1 MAAAPRQYNLNG
13 IQKTLR
19 GNTDVLAAV
28 AFVVMV
34 AIMII
39 SIPTALLDILLTV
52 NIAFSLVV
60 LLTTLFTTDTRQLDV
75 FPSVLLTTTLFR
87 LALNISST
95 RLILT
100 QAEAGRI
107 IAAFGQVVVAG
118 NYLVG
123 VIIFIIITVVQFVV
137 ITNGSGR
144 IAEVAARFT
153 LDALPGKQM
162 SIDADFN
169 AGLIDEESARQKRKN
184 LQKEADFYGAM
195 DGASK
200 FVRGD
205 AVAGIIIV
213 LINLLGG
220 LAVGALQQGMGLA
233 QAAQHYAILTVGDGL
248 VAQIP
253 ALLISVSAGMLV
265 TRSTAEA
272 SFGEEITGQLLAYPK
287 VIAVASFLLL
297 VLGLV
302 PGMPLL
308 PFLTLAVAGG
318 AFAYHLLRGQKSSAE
333 KTRAQKE
340 APRRAQAV
348 EPEDFRSLLNVELLE
363 IEIGYNLVGLTDEA
377 RGGNLLE
384 RITAARRRV
393 VHELGMIIQPIR
405 VRDNLQLGPYEY
417 LFKLKGNET
426 ARGQIRPGLYLALNP
441 EGGLP
446 SELEGIATREPT
458 FNLPALW
465 IAEAFKDK
473 AEALG
478 CTVVDAPTVLITH
491 LTETIKNSAH
501 ELLGRQSVKEMLEAI
516 KESHPAVVEDLV
528 PGVLTLGEI
537 HRVLQNLLLEKVP
550 LHDQVTILEELA
562 DHGRLTRDIDQLT
575 EAVRQSLKRTITRQ
589 HAETGLIQAVTLDPV
604 LEKQLADS
612 LQPTRQGTYPLLEPT
627 RIQQLIEAVGRLLEN
642 LSQKGISPVILTT
655 PSIRLP
661 MRRLLER
668 FYPQITVLSMSEI
681 LSGVRVDAV
690 GVIKADEN

>member
-1 MAAAPRQYNLNG
+1 MAEAPGTNQLN
-13 IQKTLR
+13 IRRLLS
-19 GNTDVLAAV
+19 GNSDMLAAV
-28 AFVVMV
+28 IFVVMV

-39 SIPTALLDILLTV
+39 SISTAFLDILLTL

-60 LLTTLFTTDTRQLDV
+60 LLTTLSTANTRQLNV
-75 FPSVLLTTTLFR
+75 FPSVLLSTTLLR

-100 QAEAGRI
+100 QADAGRI

-118 NYLVG
+118 NYVVG
-123 VIIFIIITVVQFVV
+123 MVIFLIITVVQFVV

-169 AGLIDEESARQKRKN
+169 AGLIDEQDARRKRKE

-205 AVAGIIIV
+205 AIAGIVIV
-213 LINLLGG
+213 LINLIGG
-220 LAVGALQQGMGLA
+220 IAVGALQQGMSVA
-233 QAAQHYAILTVGDGL
+233 EAAQRYAILTVGDGL

-272 SFGEEITGQLLAYPK
+272 SFGEEITGQLFAHPK
-287 VIAVASFLLL
+287 VIAVASGLLL
-297 VLGLV
+297 TLGLV
-302 PGMPLL
+302 PGIPLL
-308 PFLTLAVAGG
+308 PFFILAASGG
-318 AFAYHLLRGQKSSAE
+318 SLAYYLFREQKSTAKLSRTQAE
-333 KTRAQKE
+333 PA
-340 APRRAQAV
+340 RRGAAA
-348 EPEDFRSLLNVELLE
+348 EPEDFRSLLKVELLE
-363 IEIGYNLVGLTDEA
+363 MEIGYNLVGLTDEA

-384 RITAARRRV
+384 RITAARRRA

-405 VRDNLQLGPYEY
+405 VRDNLQLGPFEY
-417 LFKLKGNET
+417 LFKLKGNEV

-446 SELEGIATREPT
+446 ALLEGIETREPT

-491 LTETIKNSAH
+491 LTEVIKNSAH
-501 ELLGRQSVKEMLEAI
+501 ELLGRQSVKEMLDAI

-528 PGVLTLGEI
+528 PGILTLGEI
-537 HRVLQNLLLEKVP
+537 HKVLQNLAKEKVP
-550 LHDQVTILEELA
+550 LHDQITILEELA
-562 DHGRLTRDIDQLT
+562 DQGRVTRDIDQLT
-575 EAVRQSLKRTITRQ
+575 EAVRQGLKRTITRQ
-589 HAETGLIQAVTLDPV
+589 HAGSGLIQAITLDPV

-612 LQPTRQGTYPLLEPT
+612 LQPTRQGSFPIMDPT
-627 RIQQLIEAVGRLLEN
+627 RLQRLVDAVGRLTDN
-642 LSQKGISPVILTT
+642 LGKKGVFPVVLTS
-655 PSIRLP
+655 PSIRMPL
-661 MRRLLER
+661 RRLLER
-668 FYPQITVLSMSEI
+668 FYPQIAVLSMNEI
-681 LSGVRVDAV
+681 LPQVRVEAV
-690 GVIKADEN
+690 GVIRTDED